1 MRSALAAVILA
12 FILGPALAREDW
24 NAKILKDCTSVEAQT
39 CMLKPE
45 TRICAPSGKACHYI
59 GIDNYVAV
67 RKVMGSRILV
77 DTVNGPAT
85 APLSGLVT
93 LTP

>member
-1 MRSALAAVILA
+1 MRYALAAVMIA
-12 FILGPALAREDW
+12 TTTVSALAREDW

-45 TRICAPSGKACHYI
+45 TRICEPSGKACRYI

>member
-1 MRSALAAVILA
+1 MRYALAALLLA
-12 FILGPALAREDW
+12 TAAIPALSQENW
-24 NAKILKDCTSVEAQT
+24 GAKILKGCASVEEQT

-45 TRICAPSGKACHYI
+45 TRICTPSGKSCRYI
-59 GIDNYVAV
+59 GLDNYVAV

-77 DTVNGPAT
+77 DTVDGLAT